1 MGRVIPRALAV
12 IGAALVVWSV
22 SWDQWWTFTGGSTL
36 FDDMTG
42 RFGPYVG
49 KWCSGVFCHDLDL
62 TRLGGAFAK
71 LGVATYFGG
80 LAAAAAAVMTVLGGK
95 QMATFA
101 RAAAGTAAVTLAL
114 ALVLVAV
121 RGGYRGADVEL
132 GMGLPLFAAGAIA
145 IGVGSLWSA
154 RTRIELPVRPSPGRM
169 MLGGAALL
177 VVGALMTTSFWH
189 WTWSDERN
197 SVGLRKTERCW
208 VHTGDRTICSTVES
222 VDEIFMN
229 DHEKTSHF
237 QRSAE
242 YTFDAGIAALIVA
255 VLVIVAGPRRW
266 LEHAH
271 AVWIILLE
279 SAVATVIMTPYMST
293 GRDVHIGYGFWVV
306 VVGCIAGITG
316 QLLVVRA
323 ARAPRSPASPQPPPL
338 ARALPAPD

>member
-22 SWDQWWTFTGGSTL
+22 SGDAWWTFTGGSTL

-95 QMATFA
+95 QIATFA

-114 ALVLVAV
+114 AVVLVAL
-121 RGGYRGADVEL
+121 RGPYRGADVQL
-132 GMGLPLFAAGAIA
+132 GIGLPLFAAGAIA
-145 IGVGSLWSA
+145 IAIGSLWAA
-154 RTRIELPVRPSPGRM
+154 RTRIELPVSPFVGRV

-177 VVGALMTTSFWH
+177 VAAAIATTSFWH

-197 SVGLRKTERCW
+197 SVGLRNTERCW
-208 VHTGDRTICSTVES
+208 VHKDGTLCSTVES

-242 YTFDAGIAALIVA
+242 YTFDAGIAAVILA
-255 VLVIVAGPRRW
+255 VLVLVLGSRRW

-271 AVWIILLE
+271 AVWIVLLE

-293 GRDVHIGYGFWVV
+293 GRDVHIGYGFWLV

-323 ARAPRSPASPQPPPL
+323 ARAPRSPASPQPPPP
-338 ARALPAPD
+338 ARALPGRD